1 MNLVNGWPWL
11 PVLRKSGAR
20 STIEPWQI
28 ATDLGGDLVVDVVAP
43 RADFKGAIYQFLIGL
58 LQTAFAPDDGE
69 AWLDYWREPP
79 SGEALQNAFAPYL
92 SAFELDSDGPMFM
105 QDFDLPEGEPK
116 EIAALLIEAPGG
128 KTLRENLDHFVKG
141 GRISQMAPQWAA
153 MALFTLQINAPSGG
167 VGHRV
172 SLRGGGPLTTLILP
186 DESDGPA
193 SLWHK
198 LWLNVLARDEL
209 GQLTGDRKRKALADI
224 FPWLAPTRTSEPK
237 TGVETQPG
245 DCHPLQMYWAM
256 PRRIRLGFSETRA
269 GHCDLTGEP
278 SEHLVSGFLTKNYG
292 VNYTG
297 PWVHPLTPYAID
309 AKTGP
314 LSIKGQPG
322 GVCYRN
328 WLGLVLDADGDGKI
342 QRRSAMV
349 VQAYLQD
356 RQRRLKSDRQ
366 PRLWAFGYD
375 MDNMKARCWYE
386 ATLPIFPVPRERRDD
401 IHHAVQILLDAAQ
414 EALGNLRSCLKQAW
428 FSRPKEA
435 KGDFSF
441 LDRDFWQITEAEF
454 YRQLEEITRGSEESS
469 NSQARCE
476 HWQQTLRRETLA
488 IFDHWALSGD
498 NEDGDLKRVVQARAH
513 LEHWLYH
520 GKEMK
525 WGVDRRVTVRAEAAN
540 KLPRFSVCALNPPY
554 DRQF

>member
-11 PVLRKSGAR
+11 PVLRKSGVR
-20 STIEPWQI
+20 NSIEPWQL
-28 ATDLGGDLVVDVVAP
+28 TDAIGDDPIVDVIAP

-58 LQTAFAPDDGE
+58 LQTAFAPEDGE
-69 AWLDYWREPP
+69 EWLDHWREPP
-79 SGEALQNAFAPYL
+79 SGDVLKKAFEPYL
-92 SAFELDSDGPMFM
+92 PAFELDGEGPAFM
-105 QDFDLPEGEPK
+105 QDFRLPEGEAK
-116 EIAALLIEAPGG
+116 DIAALLIEAPGG

-141 GRISQMAPQWAA
+141 GAINFLAPQWAA

-172 SLRGGGPLTTLILP
+172 GLRGGGPLSTLVLP
-186 DESDGPA
+186 DESEGAA

-198 LWLNVLARDEL
+198 LWLNVLTREEL
-209 GQLTGDRKRKALADI
+209 DQLTGDRRRKMPEDI
-224 FPWLAPTRTSEPK
+224 FPWLAPTRTSEAK
-237 TGVETQPG
+237 TGIETRPG

-256 PRRIRLGFSETRA
+256 PRRIRLKFSNSANGICNLSGESSESLATGFI
-269 GHCDLTGEP
+269 
-278 SEHLVSGFLTKNYG
+278 TKNYG

-297 PWVHPLTPYAID
+297 PWLHPLTPYSID

-328 WLGLVLDADGDGKI
+328 WLGLVLDSDGDGKI
-342 QRRSAMV
+342 KRRSALV

-356 RQRRLKSDRQ
+356 RQRRLKGDRQ

-401 IHHAVQILLDAAQ
+401 IQRAVQTLLDAAQ

-441 LDRDFWQITEAEF
+441 LDRQFWQATEAEF
-454 YRQLEEITRGSEESS
+454 YRQLEQITRQPEEKP
-469 NSQARCE
+469 AERERCDR
-476 HWQQTLRRETLA
+476 WRRVLYHETVT

-498 NEDGDLKRVVQARAH
+498 NEDGDLKRVVLARSH
-513 LEHWLYH
+513 LERWLNH

-525 WGVDRRVTVRAEAAN
+525 KLAA
-540 KLPRFSVCALNPPY
+540 
-554 DRQF
+554 